1 MTTPIRLAGL
11 GLILTILG
19 GGDLLACGDK
29 FLVGSRGTRYQRP
42 RNARLATVLI
52 YADPS
57 ADAAIAAKVQ
67 SMLSRRGYQAR
78 IVSTMEQLTDSVSGG
93 QFSVVV
99 AASDIVAG
107 VERIFAGA
115 ANAAV
120 VVAYDVST
128 TAASLLTAVDTAIA
142 QHSRVQRAGRNR

>member
-1 MTTPIRLAGL
+1 MNSRIRLAGL
-11 GLILTILG
+11 AFLLMIFGT
-19 GGDLLACGDK
+19 GDLLACGDK

-57 ADAAIAAKVQ
+57 TDAAITAKVQ
-67 SMLSRRGYQAR
+67 SMLSRRGHQAR
-78 IVSTMEQLTDSVSGG
+78 VVNTMEQLTASIGGG
-93 QFSVVV
+93 QFAVVV

-107 VERIFAGA
+107 VEKMFAGA

-120 VVAYDVST
+120 VVAFDV
-128 TAASLLTAVDTAIA
+128 TANAATILAAVDNAVA
-142 QHSRVQRAGRNR
+142 QHSRVQRAGRTR